1 MPVDI
6 DNTFNSAE
14 DKVQYALGT
23 MNAYSV
29 IVENIYKNTIV
40 SASSYPS
47 IIALTYE
54 DAFIK
59 VLKWRSSIKSIKL
72 NNQDQYT
79 RVVYQAS
86 LCE

>member
-1 MPVDI
+1 MSVDVHNSF
-6 DNTFNSAE
+6 NTDE
-14 DKVQYALGT
+14 DRIQYALGT
-23 MNAYSV
+23 MQAYSV
-29 IVENIYKNTIV
+29 TVENVYKNTIV
-40 SASSYPS
+40 SASSYPR

-59 VLKWRSSIKSIKL
+59 VLKWRSSAIL

-79 RVVYQAS
+79 QVVYRAC